1 MNELEKELVALKSF
15 DAADSILE
23 GVKLHPLQ
31 IVDVLKMIY
40 SKRAVVRY
48 DTGTGKTL
56 LAAAA
61 MKLLWNENPSRK
73 FIMFVKKDQCLQTP
87 KKLQD
92 ALRRPVIATAANE
105 KSLQEVVYSGK
116 WLQYPLVLFTH
127 DCLKNVGLMREVFS
141 HRNEFCGVI
150 IDEAHTVNNKG
161 FAQSADVIAG
171 LVSQF
176 EFCWALTATPILT
189 NPMQLAK
196 LASVVDPKR
205 YPKYP
210 VLAKALAKGQYS
222 ITQDPLFFIN
232 RTAEEL
238 GRFSKYIGRI
248 IWVDAMK
255 HQQYGADSGGNPL
268 ALWKGEGAVR
278 QAETLV
284 NLLKAM
290 KGKRGLVYVRQHA
303 IRHWIEGF
311 LQKAGIKYDCIN
323 GEVVKE
329 RPEIIRKFN
338 EEKSLDVLLTSVT
351 TAIDADCD
359 YVVFYEFTVELKQ
372 MIGRADRGLMGKTV
386 DVFYLLTRGSDEP
399 AWFKEKIYDR
409 DEMIRSILGTES
421 RELDSVFKDL
431 ESEVLTC

>member
-1 MNELEKELVALKSF
+1 MTELERELIRLQSF
-15 DAADSILE
+15 DAADNILH
-23 GVKLHPLQ
+23 GIKLHPLQ
-31 IVDVLKMIY
+31 IADVLKMIY
-40 SKRAVVRY
+40 SKRAIVRY

-61 MKLLWNENPSRK
+61 MKLLWNEDSSRK

-92 ALRRPVIATAANE
+92 ALGRPVIATSADE
-105 KSLQEVVYSGK
+105 KSVRRVIESGE
-116 WLQYPLVLFTH
+116 WLQYPLVLLTH
-127 DCLKNVGLMREVFS
+127 NCLDNNRVMREVFK
-141 HRNEFCGVI
+141 HRSEFCGVI
-150 IDEAHTVNNKG
+150 IDEAHVVNNKG
-161 FAQSADVIAG
+161 FAQVADVVSG

-189 NPMQLAK
+189 NPLQLAK

-210 VLAKALAKGQYS
+210 ILAKALKQGEYS
-222 ITQDPLFFIN
+222 IAADPLFFIN

-238 GRFSKYIGRI
+238 GRHSKYVGRI
-248 IWVDAMK
+248 VWVEPMP
-255 HQQYGADSGGNPL
+255 HQVVVESDGNPMVH
-268 ALWKGEGAVR
+268 WKGDGAVN
-278 QAETLV
+278 QAKALV
-284 NLLKAM
+284 SLLLAM

-303 IRHWIEGF
+303 IRQWIEGF
-311 LQKAGIKYDCIN
+311 LREAGIRYDCIN
-323 GEVVKE
+323 GYVVKE
-329 RPEIIRKFN
+329 RPEIIRRFN

-359 YVVFYEFTVELKQ
+359 FVVFYEFTVELKQ
-372 MIGRADRGLMGKTV
+372 MIGRADRGLEGKTV
-386 DVFYLLTRGSDEP
+386 DVFYLITRGCDEP

-409 DEMIRSILGTES
+409 DEMIRTILGTDS
-421 RELDSVFKDL
+421 RELESVAKEL